1 MKTIR
6 ELLSRS
12 GNQERAEAAKKQ
24 TSGKK
29 SLAKNASQRN
39 KRQFEQPEKTPA
51 ASGKKRSRKKSSA
64 EKKENVSEK
73 DQMADLSN
81 TVFKTSLDAQRTKV
95 RYAKVKKIM
104 YK

>member
-1 MKTIR
+1 MTQLKD
-6 ELLSRS
+6 
-12 GNQERAEAAKKQ
+12 KK
-24 TSGKK
+24 
-29 SLAKNASQRN
+29 
-39 KRQFEQPEKTPA
+39 
-51 ASGKKRSRKKSSA
+51 
-64 EKKENVSEK
+64 KKENVSEK